1 MEQPEALR
9 EQVAL
14 AEETIRADFQT
25 ALNDL
30 LRPRS
35 LTRPL
40 STDDPA
46 IWGFADAAV
55 RRYHDATAH
64 DPGLPQLSKVQ
75 LWDIRQRLYV
85 MHGPLGPFG
94 DLLAIDEVEDIHVSC
109 TSSGYL
115 VFGDRLDGLPV
126 RVDSVE
132 A

>member
-1 MEQPEALR
+1 MEQPEASR

-30 LRPRS
+30 LSPRG

-85 MHGPLGPFG
+85 MHGPLGPLG
-94 DLLAIDEVEDIHVSC
+94 DLLAIDEVEDIRISG
-109 TSSGYL
+109 TRGGYL
-115 VFGDRLDGLPV
+115 VFGDRLEGLPA
-126 RVDSVE
+126 RFDSPE

>member
-1 MEQPEALR
+1 MEQPEALP

-14 AEETIRADFQT
+14 AQETIRVDFQT

-30 LRPRS
+30 LRPRG

-46 IWGFADAAV
+46 IWGFAEAAV

-64 DPGLPQLSKVQ
+64 DPGLPQLSKLQ

-85 MHGPLGPFG
+85 MHCRLGPFG
-94 DLLAIDEVEDIHVSC
+94 DLLAIDEVEDIHISA
-109 TSSGYL
+109 TRSGYL
-115 VFGDRLDGLPV
+115 VLGDRLEGLPA
-126 RVDSVE
+126 RFDPAE

>member
-14 AEETIRADFQT
+14 AQETIRADFQT
-25 ALNDL
+25 ALDDL
-30 LRPRS
+30 LRPRG

-55 RRYHDATAH
+55 RRYHDATAD
-64 DPGLPQLSKVQ
+64 DPALPQLSKVQ
-75 LWDIRQRLYV
+75 LWEIRQRLYV
-85 MHGPLGPFG
+85 MHGPLGPFS
-94 DLLAIDEVEDIHVSC
+94 DLLAIDEVEDIHISG
-109 TSSGYL
+109 TRSGYL
-115 VFGDRLDGLPV
+115 VSGDRIEGLPA
-126 RVDSVE
+126 RFDSVE